1 MENWTL
7 NTMLCVL
14 SAPSTTVASN
24 LSVCPLINKHLC
36 LGYLRT
42 QSSQNKGLIPSTNNE
57 ERHPG
62 GFKKELYLMVQVPI
76 CGQIGVLSGA
86 IRSSCFLLLI
96 HQCLSLK
103 LVPKVGLVCT
113 HHLSSCCSLQK
124 GRQDSPRNE
133 SAFCKID
140 T

>member
-1 MENWTL
+1 MRIWTL

-36 LGYLRT
+36 FGYLRT
-42 QSSQNKGLIPSTNNE
+42 QPSQNKGLISSTDNE
-57 ERHPG
+57 KRHPR
-62 GFKKELYLMVQVPI
+62 GFKKELYLIVQVPI

-86 IRSSCFLLLI
+86 IRSGCFLLLI
-96 HQCLSLK
+96 HQHLSLK

-124 GRQDSPRNE
+124 GRQDSKKRV
-133 SAFCKID
+133 SFL
-140 T
+140 